1 MIKLLIWGVIGYF
14 LYNYFKN
21 KFALN
26 AGDKQDSIHHH
37 HFHEE
42 NKKKTKEE
50 DGDYIDY
57 EELK

>member
-26 AGDKQDSIHHH
+26 AGNKQDSIHHH
-37 HFHEE
+37 YHQEQQ
-42 NKKKTKEE
+42 KKPKDDDSE
-50 DGDYIDY
+50 YIDY
-57 EELK
+57 EEMK